1 MRCAPVRDAELTSFC
16 ESCDPPSP
24 PTPLPPYLWQVDMRG
39 KSAAAANLCSF
50 VVNLY
55 TYNRI
60 YVRVKPL
67 MDSLEK
73 AQGERAVAQAELDA
87 ANERVA
93 KVEANLK
100 VLEGTLAEA
109 NAKKLAA
116 EQEALRC
123 SQRLAMANRLVNGLS
138 SENDRWKIEVGKLR
152 ETETML
158 IGDVLLASAF
168 VSYIGAFNNVF
179 RRRLWLDTWAPDIR
193 ARSIPM
199 SETVDPL
206 LMLTDEGRTAQML
219 SQGLPADRISIENGS
234 MCVGAIT
241 VQ

>member
-1 MRCAPVRDAELTSFC
+1 MKNFNKPPKGVEKVTACCLMMLENEFKNQDKWDRAKKMMSDVGAFLQSLERFDARVMTEDLVAKL
-16 ESCDPPSP
+16 E
-24 PTPLPPYLWQVDMRG
+24 PYIKADGFNETDMRT

-50 VVNLY
+50 VVNIF

-67 MDSLEK
+67 MDSLDR
-73 AQGERAVAQAELDA
+73 AQAERTAAQAELDA
-87 ANERVA
+87 ATDRVA
-93 KVEANLK
+93 KVDAALK

-109 NAKKLAA
+109 NEKKAAA
-116 EQEALRC
+116 EGEALRC

-179 RRRLWLDTWAPDIR
+179 RRRLWLVR
-193 ARSIPM
+193 
-199 SETVDPL
+199 
-206 LMLTDEGRTAQML
+206 
-219 SQGLPADRISIENGS
+219 
-234 MCVGAIT
+234 
-241 VQ
+241 